1 MPQHHHHD
9 GYASFVHINY
19 EKPNQVLYR
28 EEKITNNKIC
38 DFTFI
43 SSPGIVKP
51 NEQVSYSATGGGPS
65 QGWSGGAGIPVL
77 DDHGDDD
84 QGDDDQVDDD
94 LGDDDQGDDDHGEGA
109 PVVMIRA
116 LVMVW

>member
-1 MPQHHHHD
+1 M
-9 GYASFVHINY
+9 
-19 EKPNQVLYR
+19 YR
-28 EEKITNNKIC
+28 EEKITNNKIY

-77 DDHGDDD
+77 DDHDDDD
-84 QGDDDQVDDD
+84 Q
-94 LGDDDQGDDDHGEGA
+94 GDDDQGDDDHGEGA
-109 PVVMIRA
+109 PVAMITDQGTCDG
-116 LVMVW
+116 MVKGLQS

>member
-1 MPQHHHHD
+1 M
-9 GYASFVHINY
+9 
-19 EKPNQVLYR
+19 YR

-65 QGWSGGAGIPVL
+65 QGWSGGAGISVL
-77 DDHGDDD
+77 GDRGDGDQGDDD
-84 QGDDDQVDDD
+84 QGDDDQ
-94 LGDDDQGDDDHGEGA
+94 GDDDQGIPDICHEPHKHVRVNFFW
-109 PVVMIRA
+109 PV
-116 LVMVW
+116 